1 MLDARTLTNSNSG
14 NRSILTLRN
23 IWRSY
28 CGRQAF
34 WVHGHESFGSVD
46 DYDSNNGTDDDREV
60 NLKIY
65 SAFEG
70 VKSFP
75 FKRIIFQFWR
85 PLDDGEGR
93 LVLES
98 YRNAFAVSPYNRRL
112 RDKYR
117 VCSTKYQY
125 SIDQGDNKI
134 NHHAWIISGGPV
146 VTAFLNRFPE
156 VVLDMRDHQGSPLAV
171 CGLECD
177 LKCCV
182 MLPVFHS
189 ASSECVGVV
198 ECSTKHPALLL
209 PIFIELKR
217 ELERVGLLTIF
228 PVQGSWPHKTISGDM
243 EVAKLEI
250 EKALEIV
257 CESHDL
263 TLGQVWIPYEPNTCQ
278 KFLVKL
284 SGYSVYFDDDPLSS
298 IKDFYDKFD
307 VISLNTGAGLA
318 WKTLQTHQPHLCRNI
333 YKLSDNKGVLALL
346 SANAKSKCASFVI
359 CLRSAHTRE
368 LDYSFEFFWPC
379 TRNHLLLLETLLL
392 TLRKYL
398 PSFKF
403 ASGEQLGDELFV
415 VDVENS
421 SLSTPIKILPGNK
434 LSEAPKALN
443 ETRCFKTTGQSNLNP
458 LTSVNNPEGTDDDDD
473 EDNDLAILASY
484 RNESLLFYLP
494 SSSTFENVMEKL
506 NKEFE
511 LDPARSYKV
520 QYEVSP
526 GLWFGLTCLES
537 CQRMGLIKL
546 RVLPTVRE
554 VGWRWITN
562 T

>member
-1 MLDARTLTNSNSG
+1 MVGDAAMRDPS
-14 NRSILTLRN
+14 
-23 IWRSY
+23 RSY
-28 CGRQAF
+28 YGRQTF
-34 WVHGHESFGSVD
+34 WIRELKTSD
-46 DYDSNNGTDDDREV
+46 EIREV

-70 VKSFP
+70 LKSFP
-75 FKRIIFQFWR
+75 FKRTFFQFWR
-85 PLDDGEGR
+85 PLDDGGGGR
-93 LVLES
+93 LVLEAN
-98 YRNAFAVSPYNRRL
+98 RNPYAVSPYNRRL
-112 RDKYR
+112 QDKYR
-117 VCSTKYQY
+117 VSSAKYLF
-125 SIDQGDNKI
+125 SIDERN
-134 NHHAWIISGGPV
+134 NNPAWIISGGPV

-217 ELERVGLLTIF
+217 ELERVSLSIYH
-228 PVQGSWPHKTISGDM
+228 VQGSWPYKTISGDM

-257 CESHDL
+257 CESHGL

-379 TRNHLLLLETLLL
+379 TRNHMLLLETLLL
-392 TLRKYL
+392 TLRNYL

-443 ETRCFKTTGQSNLNP
+443 ETRASVGFKRTGPSNLNP
-458 LTSVNNPEGTDDDDD
+458 LTSVNNPEGTDDDDDDD